1 MSSNIRDLNT
11 CKIISAAYALGDAID
26 NICQYLK
33 IRDLMRVSSVCKL
46 WNESVTREL
55 SKRGPQMALLPDESH
70 SCEQIWDILRIKPYI
85 GLLFIGPSLRE
96 RNTKNLEF
104 QVLSM
109 YKKYFPQYLVA
120 IGVDESIM
128 NEQVIVSC
136 PGLLGN
142 PNGILG
148 LFIPEYQDLK
158 IKISFC
164 TNGAGTD
171 AVEKITS
178 EITPDDKKIKSTII
192 MFCNSH
198 QGYSIALQVWKL
210 IRKRFKQKNYT
221 LWGGVFDDDLKAI
234 NCSTVEH
241 VDSKK
246 TAVFAMSITGSC
258 LESWSMVVD
267 CTNTKSDINKKLLH
281 LKNKLNLKRH
291 TIGLVCG
298 PRYVEDLSKSSYEN
312 MYRNSHELMAELKRI
327 FSNIP
332 FIGVFNYGYNCHF
345 GVDSS
350 SDDNR
355 QDLALKMAMSIMII
369 SYD

>member
-136 PGLLGN
+136 P
-142 PNGILG
+142 
-148 LFIPEYQDLK
+148 
-158 IKISFC
+158 
-164 TNGAGTD
+164 GTD